1 MNRPAKPGWNNDI
14 LTMRHCKFNLLRA
27 CDGSVNKSS
36 SYYYGRWLLPKFVAE
51 SSESQ
56 DRAHW
61 HHMPCL
67 LALPDMGHSSHF
79 NSLVKREAAD
89 MESSSAVHIPVR
101 SISLPSRLQPTFH
114 NIESELRKL
123 RSWEST
129 VPSGSET
136 IQLRLV
142 RVAGLYNC
150 LQELIHSPLTQKAL
164 HRHQYPNLVEE
175 AFDGSVELLDVCGNA
190 RDLFFMMKEHVNDLQ
205 SALRRRGG
213 SSSIEGNI
221 QAYIC
226 FRKKVIKKDITKCI
240 KTLKRMET
248 NDIESFP
255 VMDSDHLSFLVKVIR
270 EVRAITRSM
279 LRSLMLFLSVP
290 VMKTKGSG
298 WLLVSK
304 LLLTSERSQKTL
316 NELGAVD
323 AAVYTIHGQIRRNND
338 DAKVDVQEVQKRLE
352 RLDGRIKGFEGEL
365 DCLFRCLI
373 QNRVSLLNLVTP

>member
-1 MNRPAKPGWNNDI
+1 
-14 LTMRHCKFNLLRA
+14 
-27 CDGSVNKSS
+27 
-36 SYYYGRWLLPKFVAE
+36 
-51 SSESQ
+51 
-56 DRAHW
+56 
-61 HHMPCL
+61 
-67 LALPDMGHSSHF
+67 
-79 NSLVKREAAD
+79 